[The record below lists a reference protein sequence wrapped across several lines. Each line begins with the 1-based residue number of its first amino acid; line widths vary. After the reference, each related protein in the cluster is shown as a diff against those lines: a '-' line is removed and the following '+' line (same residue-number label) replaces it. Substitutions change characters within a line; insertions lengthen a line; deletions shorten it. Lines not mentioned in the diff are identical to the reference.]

1 MYSSIGLVFCCFE
14 FKIWNVYFPQAF
26 EAIASSSGGKRVNH
40 DYMELYYQGSLIMN
54 NDETNNPYTMI
65 MRMKIVI
72 IGNDGG

>member
-1 MYSSIGLVFCCFE
+1 MYSSIGLVFCFFE
-14 FKIWNVYFPQAF
+14 FKIWYVNFPQAF

-40 DYMELYYQGSLIMN
+40 DYMEMYYQGSLIMN